1 MKRALQHPQLGI
13 FLSLFFIST
22 FAFANLEATFAL
34 MTQKRFG
41 FDAHEN
47 GYLFAYI
54 GVLITIMQGALIG
67 RLVKWVGERKLIST
81 GLFSMIFGLGLLPY
95 APHVVGLMLVLAV
108 LTFGQGV
115 TNPSI
120 SSSISQVTGAE
131 DQGGILGV
139 AQSMGSLARIFG
151 PIWGGLVFDHLGYQ
165 YPYVTGGLFMTLA
178 FVLSVSSIKPRAPVT
193 ETA

>member
-1 MKRALQHPQLGI
+1 
-13 FLSLFFIST
+13 
-22 FAFANLEATFAL
+22 

-41 FDAHEN
+41 FNAHEN

-81 GLFSMIFGLGLLPY
+81 GLFCMIFGLGLLPY
-95 APHVVGLMLVLAV
+95 ASHVLGLLLTLAV

-120 SSSISQVTGAE
+120 SSSISQVTGPE

-139 AQSMGSLARIFG
+139 AQSMGSMARILG
-151 PIWGGLVFDHLGYQ
+151 PIWGGLVFDRLGYQ

-178 FVLSVSSIKPRAPVT
+178 FVLSISFIKPGAPVT